1 MKSFY
6 HREKNG
12 GRFLSE
18 GAGRITGL
26 RKRLAVPTEMGFHVR
41 RAPLT
46 QVYTP
51 FNPERM
57 TVLADAKDFFGT
69 DALQDPYPLYDRMR
83 HHASVHRIG
92 DSVFYAVCGWDAVV
106 EVVNRVEDF
115 SSNLTATMVYR
126 DDGTVTAFD
135 MGPLGGPQHALATAD
150 DPVHDVH
157 RKVLLPHLSARRVRV
172 IEEFAE
178 ATAIQLWSGGLVDGQ
193 IEWMSAVA
201 NRLPM
206 MVVARLLGLPE
217 EDVDKLIRLGY
228 ATTTLLDGV
237 VSPTQVEAAGMA
249 AMELSGYVMEHFA
262 KAGESPAPG
271 LIGDLAA
278 RYASGELEQLP
289 ALAIMLTLFSAAG
302 ESTAS
307 LLGSAAWILVSHSDI
322 QEQVRANPE
331 LLGAFIE
338 ETLRYES
345 PFRGHYRHVV
355 RDTTLAG
362 VDVPADSRLLLMW
375 GAANRDPRQFD
386 TPNEFRLDRT
396 GAKGHVTFGKG
407 AHFCVGAALA
417 RLEAQIVLR
426 MLLEQT
432 TWIEAAEVGRWL
444 PSILVRRLERLELNV
459 R

>member
-1 MKSFY
+1 
-6 HREKNG
+6 
-12 GRFLSE
+12 
-18 GAGRITGL
+18 
-26 RKRLAVPTEMGFHVR
+26 
-41 RAPLT
+41 
-46 QVYTP
+46 
-51 FNPERM
+51 M
-57 TVLADAKDFFGT
+57 TLLDATDFFGT
-69 DALQDPYPLYDRMR
+69 DAIQDPYPLYDWMR
-83 HHASVHRIG
+83 DRAPVHRIG
-92 DSVFYAVCGWDAVV
+92 DSVFYAVCSWDAVM
-106 EVVNRVEDF
+106 EAVNRVEDF
-115 SSNLTATMVYR
+115 SSNLTATMVYH
-126 DDGTVTAFD
+126 DDGTVTPFD
-135 MGPLGGPQHALATAD
+135 MGPPGGPQNALATAD
-150 DPVHDVH
+150 DPVHDAH

-178 ATAIQLWSGGLVDGQ
+178 ATAVQLWSEALVDSQ

-217 EDVDKLIRLGY
+217 EDVDKLIQLGY
-228 ATTTLLDGV
+228 ATTTLLDGI
-237 VSPTQVEAAGMA
+237 VSPAQLEAAGVA
-249 AMELSGYVMEHFA
+249 AMELSGYVLEHFE
-262 KAGESPAPG
+262 KAGEIPKPG

-278 RYASGELEQLP
+278 RCASGELEQLP
-289 ALAIMLTLFSAAG
+289 ALSIMLTLFSAGG

-307 LLGSAAWILVSHSDI
+307 MLGSAAWILVSRTDI
-322 QEQVRANPE
+322 QEQVRADPG

-345 PFRGHYRHVV
+345 PFRGHYRHVS

-362 VDVPADSRLLLMW
+362 VDIPADSRLLLMW
-375 GAANRDPRQFD
+375 GAANRDPQQFD
-386 TPNEFRLDRT
+386 TPNEFRLDRS

-432 TWIEAAEVGRWL
+432 TRIDAADVGQWL
-444 PSILVRRLERLELNV
+444 PSILVRRLERLQLNI

>member
-1 MKSFY
+1 
-6 HREKNG
+6 
-12 GRFLSE
+12 
-18 GAGRITGL
+18 
-26 RKRLAVPTEMGFHVR
+26 
-41 RAPLT
+41 
-46 QVYTP
+46 
-51 FNPERM
+51 M
-57 TVLADAKDFFGT
+57 TLLADATDFFGT

-83 HHASVHRIG
+83 ERASVHRIG
-92 DSVFYAVCGWDAVV
+92 DSVFYAVCGWDAVM
-106 EVVNRVEDF
+106 EAINRVEDF
-115 SSNLTATMVYR
+115 SSNLTATMVYH
-126 DDGTVTAFD
+126 DDGTVTPFD

-150 DPVHDVH
+150 DPVHDAH
-157 RKVLLPHLSARRVRV
+157 RKMLVPHLSARRIRV

-178 ATAIQLWSGGLVDGQ
+178 DTARRLWSDGLVDGQ
-193 IEWMSAVA
+193 IEWMSAMA

-206 MVVARLLGLPE
+206 MVVARLLGLPN

-237 VSPTQVEAAGMA
+237 VSPPQLEAAGMA

-262 KAGESPAPG
+262 KAGESPQPG

-278 RYASGELEQLP
+278 RCASGELEQLP

-322 QEQVRANPE
+322 QEQVRTNTD

-338 ETLRYES
+338 EALRYES

-362 VDVPADSRLLLMW
+362 VDLPADSRLLLMW
-375 GAANRDPRQFD
+375 GAANRDPQQFNA
-386 TPNEFRLDRT
+386 PNEFRLDRT

-432 TWIEAAEVGRWL
+432 EWIHPADVGQWL
-444 PSILVRRLERLELNV
+444 PSILVRRLERLQLNV